1 MYLIELQWP
10 GGQVRFAALCTTTHN
25 AILHVNCMEH
35 VSLQTFLFDK
45 SITGPSQRKRSSFI
59 EGGIALHFCTLFW
72 DSKLS
77 DVSLSLHAQ
86 EPKCQL
92 PCFYGEIVKIT
103 CILNLNQKGNTYKVS
118 SFVLLANDRYKQDLF
133 HVVHKCVK
141 IVRLLNKS
149 QYSRCSIF
157 VTLLKP
163 VIHLR
168 QRNQHI
174 TVVLF

>member
-1 MYLIELQWP
+1 MWVYKRFFSTNLSLDLLRKNEAVLLRVEL
-10 GGQVRFAALCTTTHN
+10 LC
-25 AILHVNCMEH
+25 I
-35 VSLQTFLFDK
+35 
-45 SITGPSQRKRSSFI
+45 
-59 EGGIALHFCTLFW
+59 FCTLFW

-118 SFVLLANDRYKQDLF
+118 CFVPLANDRYKQDLF

-174 TVVLF
+174 TVVLFWEITFVENRSNRI

>member
-1 MYLIELQWP
+1 
-10 GGQVRFAALCTTTHN
+10 
-25 AILHVNCMEH
+25 MEH

-45 SITGPSQRKRSSFI
+45 SITGPSQKKRSSFV
-59 EGGIALHFCTLFW
+59 EGGIALHFLYFI
-72 DSKLS
+72 LGFQAY
-77 DVSLSLHAQ
+77 VSLSLHAQ

-118 SFVLLANDRYKQDLF
+118 CFVPLANDRYKQDLF